1 MIEDKIFS
9 TIKKYNLINE
19 NDIVVCGVS
28 GGPDSMCMLDNLRK
42 IKESNKLSFEIVV
55 CHLNHLIR
63 EEAILDEEYVIN
75 YCKKNNIKCYTKRI
89 DVKQYA
95 NNKKQGTEEAGRN
108 LRYDFFNEI
117 FARENGNKIAIAHN
131 KNDKVETMIMN
142 MLRGSGING
151 LKGIEPIRE
160 NKYIRP
166 IIELEREEIENYCM
180 QNNLEPRIDKT
191 NFVNDC
197 TRNKI
202 RNIVLPYLKKEFN
215 PNIIQTFCRLSE
227 VIEEDDLFL
236 YKMVQK
242 CYNEISLYEEKN
254 KVILDLKKFN
264 MQDDVIKKR
273 LILYSINKIMGSVQ
287 NIEKVN
293 IDDIVKLCENNIGN
307 KFLMPNKN
315 VKVFVNKGK
324 LEFEKIEI

>member
-42 IKESNKLSFEIVV
+42 IRESNKLSFKIVV

-89 DVKQYA
+89 DVKQYV

-117 FARENGNKIAIAHN
+117 FAKENGNKIAIAHN

-242 CYNEISLYEEKN
+242 YYNEISLYEEKN

-264 MQDDVIKKR
+264 MQDEVIKKR
-273 LILYSINKIMGSVQ
+273 MILYSINKIMGSVQ

-324 LEFEKIEI
+324 VEFEKIEI

>member
-1 MIEDKIFS
+1 M
-9 TIKKYNLINE
+9 
-19 NDIVVCGVS
+19 
-28 GGPDSMCMLDNLRK
+28 RK
-42 IKESNKLSFEIVV
+42 
-55 CHLNHLIR
+55 
-63 EEAILDEEYVIN
+63 
-75 YCKKNNIKCYTKRI
+75 
-89 DVKQYA
+89 YA

-117 FARENGNKIAIAHN
+117 FAKENGNKIAIAHN

-242 CYNEISLYEEKN
+242 YYNEISLYEEKN

-264 MQDDVIKKR
+264 MQDEVIKKR
-273 LILYSINKIMGSVQ
+273 MILYSINKIMGSVQ

-324 LEFEKIEI
+324 VEFEKIEI